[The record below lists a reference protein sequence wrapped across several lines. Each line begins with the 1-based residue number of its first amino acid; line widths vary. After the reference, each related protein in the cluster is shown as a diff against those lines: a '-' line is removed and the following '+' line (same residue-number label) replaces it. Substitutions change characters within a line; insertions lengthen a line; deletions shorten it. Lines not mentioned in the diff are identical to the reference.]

1 MCNTTTFKGF
11 LFILSFIGLINYSNA
26 QSGDGDL
33 NTAWSIN
40 VNTGPSLLW
49 GDLSDNSDP
58 FSKMFSDERKFSYGI
73 LGRKGLNDI
82 FGVNLQAIFGDI
94 KGVRDEWSNGTPTGG
109 FISEVFF
116 TEINANLD
124 VDIINIFNPT
134 ERRLINPYLKG
145 GVGLT
150 YFRTDIT
157 YKGVEYS
164 SSEQSTL
171 VFPMGG
177 GIRIDLS
184 RRIGI
189 TLETTLEYTMT
200 DWFDGYSTDFSEA
213 NDWYSYTSIGLTY
226 RFVSKQEQQ
235 EPSYDEDPSDDGVIA
250 ENNEKE
256 EEVVQPKV
264 PYSVSA
270 DMPSEIFQGDTFI
283 VSIKVNKGDANISG
297 GLKLQQ
303 TLPKGFSVE
312 EGNSAGGKFEFTN
325 QIVSFYWKNAPE
337 GNQVEVNYTA
347 IATNTD
353 IGEVTIP
360 GTALYTE
367 DSVNKMANFP
377 RNMNIKSFAI
387 KDKMLVTT
395 EESLLIYRVQVQAI
409 YGGKTSAQDIRR
421 RYNISEDVHIDY
433 EGGYT
438 KYTVGGFSTYEE
450 AKAYRDERRRNGL
463 SGAFIVG
470 YYDGS
475 RIKDINQAIVIEK
488 SNKKVVVVAPA
499 ATKNTKNDIYRIQI
513 AATSSNKSTYQIKNK
528 YKVNQEVTKTYNG
541 GLYKYTIGR
550 YTNYNEAKKELDKIR
565 RVVPDAFITVT
576 SDRQ

>member
-150 YFRTDIT
+150 YFRTDVT

-235 EPSYDEDPSDDGVIA
+235 WLNESVKISIDYQRKLWAESEVECLKKVQEAGV
-250 ENNEKE
+250 K
-256 EEVVQPKV
+256 
-264 PYSVSA
+264 
-270 DMPSEIFQGDTFI
+270 
-283 VSIKVNKGDANISG
+283 
-297 GLKLQQ
+297 
-303 TLPKGFSVE
+303 
-312 EGNSAGGKFEFTN
+312 
-325 QIVSFYWKNAPE
+325 
-337 GNQVEVNYTA
+337 
-347 IATNTD
+347 
-353 IGEVTIP
+353 
-360 GTALYTE
+360 
-367 DSVNKMANFP
+367 
-377 RNMNIKSFAI
+377 
-387 KDKMLVTT
+387 
-395 EESLLIYRVQVQAI
+395 IYRPDKTLFSAKV
-409 YGGKTSAQDIRR
+409 GKMYDKYKDNKVMYQLIQDIK
-421 RYNISEDVHIDY
+421 
-433 EGGYT
+433 GA
-438 KYTVGGFSTYEE
+438 GF
-450 AKAYRDERRRNGL
+450 
-463 SGAFIVG
+463 
-470 YYDGS
+470 
-475 RIKDINQAIVIEK
+475 
-488 SNKKVVVVAPA
+488 
-499 ATKNTKNDIYRIQI
+499 
-513 AATSSNKSTYQIKNK
+513 
-528 YKVNQEVTKTYNG
+528 
-541 GLYKYTIGR
+541 
-550 YTNYNEAKKELDKIR
+550 
-565 RVVPDAFITVT
+565 
-576 SDRQ
+576 